1 MVLASWLVS
10 SSRTYLKVR
19 AGDTSRELPEEG
31 LHDLGELT
39 GVYDVKNLLH
49 LPKKHH
55 LLRTVGLGPKL
66 KKTHH
71 HLRRGER
78 GGKGERGEREREK
91 GGEREREKRRG
102 ERGRA

>member
-1 MVLASWLVS
+1 MLASWLVS

-66 KKTHH
+66 EKTHH

-78 GGKGERGEREREK
+78 GGKGERG
-91 GGEREREKRRG
+91 GGGREREKRRG